1 MKEFFKNM
9 SFPRATIVLAAPLTI
24 ALLWIGLRQ
33 RSGLSEMKAAL
44 DGGGAT
50 KLTQQLAQL
59 ARKHSMLSDSLK
71 GESLQGEADM
81 QSYIYKVATMDRVEV
96 GNLTL
101 NVGGAEPLSKGVVD
115 KKINIRPDNRERTF
129 ARTTIA
135 NFLYTLEQQSR
146 RVKVT
151 MLRIENS
158 DRRVKAHEIP
168 KDQWTFE
175 VDITSRQRS
184 EP

>member
-1 MKEFFKNM
+1 MKSFFQSMNLA
-9 SFPRATIVLAAPLTI
+9 RGIIVLSLLGSI
-24 ALLWIGLRQ
+24 VLLWMGLKHSSQ
-33 RSGLSEMKAAL
+33 LSKMKGNYAS
-44 DGGGAT
+44 DVD
-50 KLTQQLAQL
+50 KLTTQVAQL
-59 ARKHSMLSDSLK
+59 ARKHTQLSDSLK
-71 GESLQGEADM
+71 GENLQGEAEL
-81 QSYIYKVATMDRVEV
+81 QGYIYKVAGMDRVEI
-96 GNLTL
+96 GNPVM
-101 NVGGAEPLSKGVVD
+101 NPSQPDPFQKGIVD

-151 MLRIENS
+151 MIRIENG
-158 DRRVKAHEIP
+158 DRRVKPHEIP

-175 VDITSRQRS
+175 AEVTSRQRS